1 MRYAVPYEVLES
13 YLNLNLQVPGLILAF
28 KSVLIS
34 FNSAKSHVQ
43 ACINRNNSG
52 IRTSVKR
59 DEMKR
64 GREGR
69 RIKWRGEEGLGP
81 TEENIG
87 FLTFRHFQRPCIA
100 PQSVMNPEAG
110 CGYDPCKKS
119 CGRNSMNS
127 AYIIKRLRTPCVTF

>member
-69 RIKWRGEEGLGP
+69 RIKWRGRRGIRPNGGEYWLPNFQTLP
-81 TEENIG
+81 TPMYCTTKCDES
-87 FLTFRHFQRPCIA
+87 R
-100 PQSVMNPEAG
+100 
-110 CGYDPCKKS
+110 
-119 CGRNSMNS
+119 GR
-127 AYIIKRLRTPCVTF
+127 LWL